1 MKVTKKDL
9 KTVPNI
15 LSYIR
20 ILLVPLFAWLYL
32 TANTDKQFYLAAV
45 VLLASGLTDLADGF
59 IARKFNMITDIGKV
73 LDPAADKLTQL
84 TVAICLCIRIP
95 EMTLLLAVFIIKELL
110 MAGGGLCLISRGVK
124 IMGSKWFGKLATAVF
139 YAVMILVIAL
149 PAINPTVRTVMIL
162 VAAGFMVFSLIRY
175 IPFFF
180 TLRKTVDE
188 KKEAK

>member
-110 MAGGGLCLISRGVK
+110 MAGGGLCLISRALK
-124 IMGSKWFGKLATAVF
+124 LWAQNGSAS
-139 YAVMILVIAL
+139 L
-149 PAINPTVRTVMIL
+149 PQRC
-162 VAAGFMVFSLIRY
+162 
-175 IPFFF
+175 F
-180 TLRKTVDE
+180 TP
-188 KKEAK
+188 